1 MAIDP
6 FANCNYDILG
16 WQCTLETC
24 CLAQSLFYY
33 LPNLGGNVFF
43 ALFFGLLMFPQVY
56 LGWKY
61 KTWGYASGM
70 ILGLAFE
77 VMGYAGRVR
86 LHQNPFDGMG
96 FWM

>member
-1 MAIDP
+1 
-6 FANCNYDILG
+6 
-16 WQCTLETC
+16 
-24 CLAQSLFYY
+24 
-33 LPNLGGNVFF
+33 
-43 ALFFGLLMFPQVY
+43 MFPQAY

-96 FWM
+96 FWL

>member
-24 CLAQSLFYY
+24 CLAQSSFYY

-43 ALFFGLLMFPQVY
+43 ALFSACSCSLRR
-56 LGWKY
+56 
-61 KTWGYASGM
+61 TWGGSTRHGATPP
-70 ILGLAFE
+70 A
-77 VMGYAGRVR
+77 
-86 LHQNPFDGMG
+86 
-96 FWM
+96 